1 MAGWLTTW
9 PLPPLS
15 VCVCVWAFPCLLA
28 SSQLT
33 TQAHRV
39 FSCRLAGRPA
49 GDVNVVFTFVSR
61 TATIAVYCHGNYGFA
76 FPFPTRVWRAPA
88 RISAHYWRLLI
99 IISVC
104 MGRRAPQLALR
115 RWEKLGYLPAKP
127 VTFWTFPAI
136 NKTCVC
142 VAAVSF
148 CSFAIIVLLK
158 KMGLG

>member
-104 MGRRAPQLALR
+104 MGRR
-115 RWEKLGYLPAKP
+115 
-127 VTFWTFPAI
+127 
-136 NKTCVC
+136 TCVAPMGKIGLSSSEASLVLDIPCNKQNVC
-142 VAAVSF
+142 VRSGCVF
-148 CSFAIIVLLK
+148 L
-158 KMGLG
+158 